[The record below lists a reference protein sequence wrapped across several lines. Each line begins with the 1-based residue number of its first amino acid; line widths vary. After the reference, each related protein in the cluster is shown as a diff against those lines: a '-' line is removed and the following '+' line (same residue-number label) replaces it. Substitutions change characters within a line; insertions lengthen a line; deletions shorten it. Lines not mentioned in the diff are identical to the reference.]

1 MRANK
6 TTHLQIKHR
15 LCVKKKGMRRFCNV
29 NDVENHV
36 FVGMNRR
43 ICSLI
48 SVNIKFFYVCVGI
61 HKSYLGNQTY
71 TSEQNRCIRQKTYVG
86 VKIST
91 YPHAK
96 RTFTSTKRQCVCVSA
111 MLLSREPTHAHL
123 LKGGHKSNLAKW
135 RIFLKKNM
143 ALSHPVDMDVKHMY
157 ALVFGMNTMEKQTF
171 PHVQKRCLRRNTYAC
186 ARQHRIYIRKR
197 TLTHVQKRCL
207 RWNTKHINRK
217 THISACSN
225 ICLRRNTYVY
235 VWQHNIYITK
245 RTLTHVQKRCL
256 RCNTKHIHHKTHI
269 SACSNRCLRRKTYVY
284 AW

>member
-1 MRANK
+1 MK
-6 TTHLQIKHR
+6 DFSEK
-15 LCVKKKGMRRFCNV
+15 
-29 NDVENHV
+29 EHV
-36 FVGMNRR
+36 FVTSSGYGR
-43 ICSLI
+43 
-48 SVNIKFFYVCVGI
+48 KTYVCVSFWNEYHG
-61 HKSYLGNQTY
+61 
-71 TSEQNRCIRQKTYVG
+71 KTN
-86 VKIST
+86 
-91 YPHAK
+91 
-96 RTFTSTKRQCVCVSA
+96 VSA
-111 MLLSREPTHAHL
+111 CS
-123 LKGGHKSNLAKW
+123 K
-135 RIFLKKNM
+135 
-143 ALSHPVDMDVKHMY
+143 
-157 ALVFGMNTMEKQTF
+157 TMF
-171 PHVQKRCLRRNTYAC
+171 AQKYLC

-235 VWQHNIYITK
+235 VGQHNIYITK